1 MVGALHIYFVG
12 IKCKLGGENM
22 DEKEKELLNRIKILE
37 EKNLT
42 LEELIDDKIQEVY
55 RFLEECAKY

>member
-1 MVGALHIYFVG
+1 
-12 IKCKLGGENM
+12 M